1 MPTIFYLWL
10 AAMVIFLIIEIFT
23 PSLVFACVAV
33 GALGGAITS
42 IITGSY
48 LIQLGV
54 FAFLT
59 ILLIPL
65 TRPLAKKI
73 TKESPQKTNVD
84 AMVGKLGMVV
94 KAIDPVAEVGQV
106 RVEGQIWQA
115 IAAEPLDVNTKIT
128 VDKVQGARLYVSK
141 NINE

>member
-1 MPTIFYLWL
+1 MPTMFWLWL
-10 AAMVIFLIIEIFT
+10 AAMVIFLIVEIMT
-23 PSLVFACVAV
+23 PGLVFACFAF
-33 GALGGAITS
+33 GALGGAVASTM
-42 IITGSY
+42 TDSY

-54 FAFLT
+54 FAFLA

-84 AMVGKLGMVV
+84 AMIGKSGLVI
-94 KAIDPVAEVGQV
+94 KAIDPVAEGGQV
-106 RVEGQIWQA
+106 RVEGQVWQA
-115 IAAEPLDVNTKIT
+115 IASEPINEGAQIT

-141 NINE
+141 KTDE

>member
-42 IITGSY
+42 VITDSY

-84 AMVGKLGMVV
+84 AMVGKKGMVV

-106 RVEGQIWQA
+106 RVEGQVWQA
-115 IAAEPLDVNTKIT
+115 IASEPLDVNAKIT

-141 NINE
+141 TINE